1 MRKFSSYGPVDTDI
15 EYYVPREDLVNKAL
29 NQLVGEIPE
38 KGGHYFTVW
47 APRQTGKTWLLRETF
62 IRIKA
67 DDRFMVMIL
76 PLQSYDSVTDELY
89 FAQELTKEIAK
100 YFKISLP
107 FFDNL
112 KDFKE
117 VFTSQYFKK
126 PLILILDEF
135 DALEGKVIQKIV
147 ARFRDIFLNRKNETS
162 KSAFEKTYI
171 LHGVALIGVR
181 SVLGIDNKTGSP
193 FNIQR
198 SIHVPNLTKE
208 EVQEMFDWYQRES
221 NQKIEQDVV
230 DDIFYETQGQPGLVS
245 WFGELLTET
254 YNKETDNP
262 INFGH
267 WKYALSCANQTLPN
281 NTIMNLISKANQPEY
296 KPYLL
301 DIFRTTGKVEFTFDD
316 PVHNYLYM
324 NGIIRFEEVF
334 EENENKKYA
343 KFTCPFIQKRLFNRF
358 RRELFDSYGTVYIPF
373 EDLSDSIIRKDR
385 EIIGFNIPNILRR
398 YEKYLRMNR
407 DWILKDAP
415 RRKDNKIT
423 EAVFHFNIVGFLET
437 FLHQKAH
444 VYPEFPTGNG
454 KVDILIRKDKLL
466 YIIEIKSF
474 TDEDGFYSAID
485 QASQYAQSLNLNRIV
500 LAVFVE
506 SLNEDMRTKFENDII
521 FKNSD
526 ITVSPVFIVTG
537 N

>member
-1 MRKFSSYGPVDTDI
+1 MRKFSSYGPVSTKT
-15 EYYVPREDLVNKAL
+15 EYYVPRKQLVDLAF
-29 NQLVGEIPE
+29 NQLVGDNDE
-38 KGGHYFTVW
+38 GGHYFTVW

-62 IRIKA
+62 IRIKT

-89 FAQELTKEIAK
+89 FAQGLTKEIAT

-107 FFDNL
+107 VFDNL

-117 VFTSQYFKK
+117 VFTNKYFEK

-135 DALEGKVIQKIV
+135 DALESNVIQKIV
-147 ARFRDIFLNRKNETS
+147 GRFRDIFLNRKNETS
-162 KSAFEKTYI
+162 KSAFEKTYL

-181 SVLGIDNKTGSP
+181 SVLGIDNRTGSP

-221 NQKIEQDVV
+221 NQKIEQDVI
-230 DDIFYETQGQPGLVS
+230 DNIYYETQGQPGLVS

-254 YNKETDNP
+254 YNKETDKP
-262 INFGH
+262 INLKQ
-267 WKYALSCANQTLPN
+267 WKYVLGAANQVLPN
-281 NTIMNLISKANQPEY
+281 NTIMNLISKANQPEN

-301 DIFRTTGKVEFTFDD
+301 ELFRTTGKVLFTFDD
-316 PVHNYLYM
+316 PIHNYLYM
-324 NGIIRFEEVF
+324 NGIIRFEEI
-334 EENENKKYA
+334 EEDNKTERYA

-373 EDLSDSIIRKDR
+373 EDLSDSIIWQED
-385 EIIGFNIPNILRR
+385 EIVGFNVPNILRR
-398 YEKYLRMNR
+398 YEKYLNLNR
-407 DWILKDAP
+407 DWILKEAP
-415 RRKDNKIT
+415 RRSDNKIT
-423 EAVFHFNIVGFLET
+423 EAVFHFSLVGFLET
-437 FLHQKAH
+437 FLYRKAN

-454 KVDILIRKDKLL
+454 KVDILLRKNNLL
-466 YIIEIKSF
+466 YAIEIKSF
-474 TDEDGFYSAID
+474 TDVSGFKESVQ
-485 QASQYAQSLNLNRIV
+485 QAAEYAMSLKIKSIT

-506 SLNEDMRTKFENDII
+506 SINEDNRLKFEKDII
-521 FKNSD
+521 YKNTD
-526 ITVSPVFIVTG
+526 IIVSTVFIATG